1 MIQEKA
7 VCQKKSPFCSCIFGH
22 KSSKSAV
29 SARNICGKP
38 VLHVEYAEEKANAQ
52 KLEQR
57 VTRMNE
63 SRRLIKT
70 KPNKKANR
78 EPSSNRELC
87 ELERKS
93 CSDNTS
99 QVPQLTLVA
108 EASGLGNLTTPIPTG
123 SHRCFQ
129 LLEK

>member
-1 MIQEKA
+1 M
-7 VCQKKSPFCSCIFGH
+7 
-22 KSSKSAV
+22 
-29 SARNICGKP
+29 
-38 VLHVEYAEEKANAQ
+38 HVEYAEEKANAQ

-57 VTRMNE
+57 VTGMNE

-78 EPSSNRELC
+78 EPSSNGELC

-99 QVPQLTLVA
+99 QAPQLTLVA
-108 EASGLGNLTTPIPTG
+108 GEPDYSNTNWESQMFSITRKIRKRKMQRRVERVGKKKLRHQQLTSPPSTN
-123 SHRCFQ
+123 
-129 LLEK
+129 